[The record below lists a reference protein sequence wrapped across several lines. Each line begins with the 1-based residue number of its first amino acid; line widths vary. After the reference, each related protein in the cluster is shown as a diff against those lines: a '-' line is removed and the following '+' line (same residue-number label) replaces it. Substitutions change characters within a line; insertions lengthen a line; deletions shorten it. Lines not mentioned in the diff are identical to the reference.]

1 MAAAPPA
8 PPAHPADPTA
18 RRLDHAARLRLVA
31 KRLEGH
37 PRAVEVLKK
46 ATELEAR
53 VCAAAAN
60 ARRAPALSPE
70 RITLLEQAVELRLEL
85 DSLIAFELGDA
96 LPTDRPSALGQLP
109 AGLDARLAELLGVP
123 VSPRTR
129 PVLESFA
136 GDWIENGRAF
146 DEVTTAFGFVEA
158 PSLLVGEPRGA
169 LVLTHHGS
177 ILQLSAPIDHHAARR
192 FVYQSVY
199 ANDRVPAEGTLTLR
213 ELVRA
218 GHALRADALCT
229 SKLRKLRVAP
239 RGDGRDDD
247 GWRRDRQT
255 FARISMVCTPS
266 PLLGPRPT
274 AWGLLPEIPT
284 KTPTS
289 SRRRGM
295 LAELA
300 EKLKGSTPGR
310 STVDVEIVGLCLDL
324 QRDRIEAGE
333 PAFALDDVA
342 AFGTERGE
350 QCALFHEVE
359 GVRLVLVRPGEAPI
373 ELRRA
378 DLGGQKI
385 VRGAPLALLGAGGRV
400 IAQLGGVGDVRRR

>member
-8 PPAHPADPTA
+8 PPADPTA

-37 PRAVEVLKK
+37 PRAAQVLQK
-46 ATELEAR
+46 ATELEER
-53 VCAAAAN
+53 VCAAAAH
-60 ARRAPALSPE
+60 ARRSPALSPE
-70 RITLLEQAVELRLEL
+70 RISLLEQAVELRLEL
-85 DSLIAFELGDA
+85 EALVAFELGEA
-96 LPTDRPSALGQLP
+96 LPMERASALGQLP
-109 AGLDARLAELLGVP
+109 AGLDDRLAELLGLP
-123 VSPRTR
+123 VSARTR
-129 PVLESFA
+129 PILESFA

-146 DEVTTAFGFVEA
+146 DEVTTSFGFVES
-158 PSLLVGEPRGA
+158 PTLLIAEPRGA

-177 ILQLSAPIDHHAARR
+177 ILQISAPIDHHGARR

-229 SKLRKLRVAP
+229 SKIRKLRVAP
-239 RGDGRDDD
+239 RSANDPE
-247 GWRRDRQT
+247 GWHRDRQT

-274 AWGLLPEIPT
+274 AWGLMPEVPT

-310 STVDVEIVGLCLDL
+310 STVDVEIVGLCLDM
-324 QRDRIEAGE
+324 QRDKLEAGE
-333 PAFALDDVA
+333 PAFELDDVA
-342 AFGTERGE
+342 SFATDRGE
-350 QCALFHEVE
+350 QCAVFHEVE
-359 GVRLVLVRPGEAPI
+359 GVRVVLVRPGEAPLEI
-373 ELRRA
+373 KKA
-378 DLGGQKI
+378 DLGGQRI

-400 IAQLGGVGDVRRR
+400 LAQLGSINAVRRR